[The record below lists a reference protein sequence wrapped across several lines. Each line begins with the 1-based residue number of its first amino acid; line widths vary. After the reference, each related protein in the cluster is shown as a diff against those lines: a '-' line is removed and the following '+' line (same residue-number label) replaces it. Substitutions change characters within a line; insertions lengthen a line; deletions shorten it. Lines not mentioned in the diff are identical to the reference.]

1 MMSTSHQRGFALSAP
16 AALAPP
22 GRFRSDVAQG
32 FVTLQRSGTSLPGTE
47 ESGSLSQTELQKGQR
62 WLTSLSGNVSQQG
75 CDVYHAHVQQQWQ
88 YAHAHQ
94 QDDQQRAFEQALLAV
109 QSAQSA
115 TAITPSSRDFEK
127 RVAIL
132 QAEEKALQACAEEN
146 ERRFAVENAALDS
159 RRHEAAIASGVADN
173 RERAQKKR
181 ERALD
186 LRDSGVSA
194 REDCATQREQAV
206 HAREGVLDQSVQN
219 EIQGWLQHIEDHDD
233 VGSRSVDHG
242 WCCDL
247 LSNQQIDQ
255 HMDDVLEL
263 IEFMDGVS
271 ESDQP
276 SE

>member
-1 MMSTSHQRGFALSAP
+1 
-16 AALAPP
+16 
-22 GRFRSDVAQG
+22 
-32 FVTLQRSGTSLPGTE
+32 
-47 ESGSLSQTELQKGQR
+47 
-62 WLTSLSGNVSQQG
+62 
-75 CDVYHAHVQQQWQ
+75 VQQQWQ

-186 LRDSGVSA
+186 LFDSGVSA
-194 REDCATQREQAV
+194 REDRATQREQAV

-219 EIQGWLQHIEDHDD
+219 EIQGWLQHIEDHEKTRLPHTHALPNEVAYSTEAAVEEGGVDWD
-233 VGSRSVDHG
+233 AIRSNG
-242 WCCDL
+242 WLD
-247 LSNQQIDQ
+247 
-255 HMDDVLEL
+255 
-263 IEFMDGVS
+263 S
-271 ESDQP
+271 ESDDDGCDLTNLP
-276 SE
+276 DDGSDDGETDDADRRHAAATAA